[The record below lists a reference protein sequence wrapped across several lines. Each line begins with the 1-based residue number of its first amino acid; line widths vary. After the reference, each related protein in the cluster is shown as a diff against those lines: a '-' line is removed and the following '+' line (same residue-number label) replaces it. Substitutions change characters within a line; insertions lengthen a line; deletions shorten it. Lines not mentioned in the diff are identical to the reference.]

1 MDINPQ
7 EILAALGPRSMPGLV
22 YDLFLYVIFVLAL
35 IAMFMQSDKQ
45 LTPTILIGGCAACAV
60 IAKLDVIP
68 AKAFGMLI
76 VNAGILVLPLL
87 TAGITRAKKTIPLCV
102 IVGVLGAIH
111 FFLFWFFSQR
121 S

>member
-1 MDINPQ
+1 MNITPQ
-7 EILAALGPRSMPGLV
+7 EILAALGPRSGTAFI

-35 IAMFMQSDKQ
+35 ITMFAQSDKQ
-45 LTPTILIGGCAACAV
+45 LVPTMLIGGAAACTV
-60 IAKLDVIP
+60 IAKLGVLPPKD
-68 AKAFGMLI
+68 FGMLI

-102 IVGVLGAIH
+102 IIGVLGAIH

-121 S
+121 T